1 MTRKR
6 YITEDVLRK
15 IKQIEIH
22 TRRLLRSALVGD
34 SRSAIKGSGLDF
46 DQIREYQQGDD
57 IRFIDWNASARMD
70 KLLVKQYIEER
81 SRVVILAVDI
91 SGSSQ
96 LGSTD
101 TLKHDVMAQVA
112 SVIALVTSSGKDHV
126 GLILF
131 SDDVELYLPP
141 GRGRAH
147 THAIMEY
154 VFGFTPKSRK
164 TDISCVLKKLA
175 ALKRRDAVVF
185 LISDFIDDMINR
197 SYLSVASRLYDLVAI
212 RCLDP
217 REHDLP
223 PIGFL
228 PIEDNET
235 GEMIL
240 VDLRTQEGV
249 HIFMKNRIASQD
261 KLFKQY
267 GVSVLDVENDSS
279 FIGDLIKFFR
289 RRMRY

>member
-1 MTRKR
+1 MTRQR

-57 IRFIDWNASARMD
+57 VRFIDWNASARMNNV
-70 KLLVKQYIEER
+70 LVKQYIEER
-81 SRVVILAVDI
+81 SRVVLLAVDI
-91 SGSSQ
+91 SGSAD

-101 TLKHDVMAQVA
+101 TLKHDIMAQVA
-112 SVIALVTSSGKDHV
+112 SVIALVTSSGKDRV

-147 THAIMEY
+147 THTIMEY
-154 VFGFTPKSRK
+154 VFGFKPKSRK
-164 TDISCVLKKLA
+164 TDISTALKKLA
-175 ALKRRDAVVF
+175 SLKQRDAVVF
-185 LISDFIDDMINR
+185 IISDFIDSAINK
-197 SYLSVASRLYDLVAI
+197 SYLSVASRLYDLIAV

-217 REHDLP
+217 REHALP
-223 PIGFL
+223 SIGFL
-228 PIEDNET
+228 PIQDNET
-235 GEMIL
+235 GQSML
-240 VDLRTQEGV
+240 VDLRGKQGV
-249 HIFMKNRIASQD
+249 HSFLHDRITAQN
-261 KLFKQY
+261 KVFKQY
-267 GVSVLDVENDSS
+267 GVAILDVENNSS

>member
-1 MTRKR
+1 MTRQR
-6 YITEDVLRK
+6 YITDDVLRK

-57 IRFIDWNASARMD
+57 VRFIDWNASARMNN
-70 KLLVKQYIEER
+70 LLVKQYIEER
-81 SRVVILAVDI
+81 SRVVLLAVDM
-91 SGSSQ
+91 SGSAD

-101 TLKHDVMAQVA
+101 TLKHDIMAQVA
-112 SVIALVTSSGKDHV
+112 SVIALVTSMGKDRV

-147 THAIMEY
+147 THTIMEY
-154 VFGFTPKSRK
+154 VFGFKPKSRK
-164 TDISCVLKKLA
+164 TDISTALKKLA
-175 ALKRRDAVVF
+175 SIKQRDALVF
-185 LISDFIDDMINR
+185 VISDFIDDHINS
-197 SYLSVASRLYDLVAI
+197 SYLSVASRLYDLVAV

-217 REHDLP
+217 RERDLP
-223 PIGFL
+223 SIGFL
-228 PIEDNET
+228 PIQDKET
-235 GEMIL
+235 GQTL
-240 VDLRTQEGV
+240 FVDLRNQHGV
-249 HIFMKNRIASQD
+249 HDFLQERIAEQN

-267 GVSVLDVENDSS
+267 GVSILDVANNNS

>member
-1 MTRKR
+1 MTRQR

-57 IRFIDWNASARMD
+57 VRFIDWNASARMNNV
-70 KLLVKQYIEER
+70 LVKQYIEER
-81 SRVVILAVDI
+81 SRVVLLAVDI
-91 SGSSQ
+91 SGSAD

-101 TLKHDVMAQVA
+101 TLKHDIMAQVA
-112 SVIALVTSSGKDHV
+112 SVIALVTSSGKDRV

-147 THAIMEY
+147 THTIMEY
-154 VFGFTPKSRK
+154 VFGFKPKSRK
-164 TDISCVLKKLA
+164 TDISTALKKLA
-175 ALKRRDAVVF
+175 SLKQRDAVVF
-185 LISDFIDDMINR
+185 IISDFIDDAINK
-197 SYLSVASRLYDLVAI
+197 SYLSVASRLYDLIAV

-223 PIGFL
+223 SIGFL

-235 GEMIL
+235 GQSML
-240 VDLRTQEGV
+240 LDLRGKQGV
-249 HIFMKNRIASQD
+249 HSFLHDRITAQN
-261 KLFKQY
+261 KVFKQY
-267 GVSVLDVENDSS
+267 GVAILDVENNSS

>member
-1 MTRKR
+1 MTRQR

-57 IRFIDWNASARMD
+57 VRFIDWNASARMNNV
-70 KLLVKQYIEER
+70 LVKQYIEER
-81 SRVVILAVDI
+81 SRVVLLAVDI
-91 SGSSQ
+91 SGSAD

-101 TLKHDVMAQVA
+101 TLKHDIMAQVA
-112 SVIALVTSSGKDHV
+112 SVIALVTSSGKDRV
-126 GLILF
+126 GLVLF

-147 THAIMEY
+147 THTIMEY
-154 VFGFTPKSRK
+154 VFGFKPKSRK
-164 TDISCVLKKLA
+164 TDISAALKKLA
-175 ALKRRDAVVF
+175 SLKQRDAVVF
-185 LISDFIDDMINR
+185 IISDFIDSAINK
-197 SYLSVASRLYDLVAI
+197 SYLSVASRLYDLIAV

-217 REHDLP
+217 REHALP
-223 PIGFL
+223 SIGFL
-228 PIEDNET
+228 PVQDNET
-235 GEMIL
+235 GQSML
-240 VDLRTQEGV
+240 VDLRGKQGV
-249 HIFMKNRIASQD
+249 HSFLHDRITAQN
-261 KLFKQY
+261 KVFKQY
-267 GVSVLDVENDSS
+267 GVAILDVENNSS